1 MYIAEFRGLSID
13 LVIHA
18 DKFIDSRCADK
29 FHASHAGRYDIR
41 NVIEPDSVLQKR
53 SYGSFIGSI
62 HRTRDVAAA
71 SYRLER
77 KRETRELVHVRLFE
91 RQAAEFS
98 EIQLLVVQR
107 KPLRKAQ
114 RILYRL
120 PHVRVPHLRN
130 YRSVSEFHH

>member
-62 HRTRDVAAA
+62 DIAGIIEEKIWIPR
-71 SYRLER
+71 
-77 KRETRELVHVRLFE
+77 
-91 RQAAEFS
+91 
-98 EIQLLVVQR
+98 
-107 KPLRKAQ
+107 
-114 RILYRL
+114 
-120 PHVRVPHLRN
+120 
-130 YRSVSEFHH
+130 